1 MKKFTD
7 STRAACAHTLG
18 NNLSHTLVSALAIPV
33 VFAVSIAIV
42 ASLFVN
48 DALAQ
53 TDDGDDDDRLTILIT
68 ASRFAETVDET
79 LAPVTLITR
88 EDIEQKQA
96 ATVAEVLRTVP
107 GLTFG
112 NNGGVGKQTSLFLR
126 GTNSNH
132 VLVLIDGVKTGN
144 AGSGSTPFQH
154 LPLDQIEKIEVVRG
168 PRSSLYGSEAIGGVI
183 QIFTRKGR
191 GSRAQFSVGVGSH
204 NTRKTNFGVSH
215 GEHDAWF
222 NIGVS
227 TENTDGYDACRDSSC
242 KPGTEQYVDDSGNDD
257 DGYKNLSTS
266 LRGGAALS
274 DAVSIEGNFLES
286 ESETEFDGFPNES
299 ETVTRVAGVKLT
311 FNDNE
316 TRSSSLTLARSQ
328 DQSDSFKDGTYS
340 STFDTTRDQIS
351 WQGDVRVND
360 RNRLIVGVDYL
371 NDAIDSNTVYDED
384 KRDNIGVFALWRTQV
399 RANDWEWSLR
409 KDDNEQFGAHNT
421 GSVAWGRDVGDGKRI
436 TASYGTAFAAPTF
449 SDLYSPESVNCD
461 PPSPS
466 IYLSNPNLEPEQSK
480 SFNLGLSQSKGNG
493 RMSVNLFRTEING
506 LIASDNVGK
515 KEYCNGEVD
524 VNQSINIK
532 KAKIT
537 GIEISGDLRAGA
549 WDFAASATMQKS
561 IDANTKAD
569 LWKRPNRKLDLDV
582 SHRFGKY
589 RIGANLYSQSGS
601 KDFGDA
607 DIDGF
612 ATLNLRAEARW
623 HKNWNAEIKINNVTD
638 TDFETAAGYPQDGRN
653 LITTLRYVPD

>member
-1 MKKFTD
+1 MKKSVWPARSGVFI
-7 STRAACAHTLG
+7 AVF
-18 NNLSHTLVSALAIPV
+18 LVGLFSLLAGGG
-33 VFAVSIAIV
+33 
-42 ASLFVN
+42 
-48 DALAQ
+48 ALAQ
-53 TDDGDDDDRLTILIT
+53 ESTESERLTILIT

-107 GLTFG
+107 GITLG
-112 NNGGVGKQTSLFLR
+112 NTGGVGQQTSLFLR
-126 GTNSNH
+126 GTESNH
-132 VLVLIDGVKTGN
+132 VLVLIDGVKVGN
-144 AGSGSTPFQH
+144 ASSGSTPFEH

-215 GEHDAWF
+215 GERDAWF
-222 NIGVS
+222 NLGIS
-227 TENTDGYDACRDSSC
+227 TESSDGYDACRYDANAGC
-242 KPGTEQYVDDSGNDD
+242 YADEPDD

-274 DAVSIEGNFLES
+274 EAVSIEGNFLES
-286 ESETEFDGFPNES
+286 ESETEFDGGSQNES
-299 ETVTRVAGVKLT
+299 ETVTRVASVKLT
-311 FNDNE
+311 FHDNE

-328 DQSDSFKDGTYS
+328 DQSDNFKDGIPAVDFSGNPATF
-340 STFDTTRDQIS
+340 FDTTRDQIS

-371 NDAIDSNTVYDED
+371 NDKLDTDTKYTED
-384 KRDNIGVFALWRTQV
+384 QRDNIGVFALWRTQV

-409 KDDNEQFGAHNT
+409 KDDNEQFGAHTT

-436 TASYGTAFAAPTF
+436 TASYGSAFAAPTF
-449 SDLYSPESVNCD
+449 SDLYYPESVNCN
-461 PPSPS
+461 PR
-466 IYLSNPNLEPEQSK
+466 YLSISSNNPNLDPEKAK

-493 RMSVNLFRTEING
+493 RMSVNLFRTEIKD
-506 LIASDNVGK
+506 LIDYEREVEDREVNCFNEIKTLPVGK
-515 KEYCNGEVD
+515 
-524 VNQSINIK
+524 SINID

-549 WDFAASATMQKS
+549 WDLAASATMQKS
-561 IDANTKAD
+561 INAKTKAD
-569 LWKRPNRKLDLDV
+569 LLRRPNRKMDLDV

-601 KDFGDA
+601 KDYSA
-607 DIDGF
+607 DIGGF

-623 HKNWNAEIKINNVTD
+623 HKNWDAEIKFNNVTN
-638 TDFETAAGYPQDGRN
+638 TEYETAAGYPQDGRN

>member
-1 MKKFTD
+1 MKKSVWPARSGVFI
-7 STRAACAHTLG
+7 AVF
-18 NNLSHTLVSALAIPV
+18 LVGLFSLLAGGG
-33 VFAVSIAIV
+33 
-42 ASLFVN
+42 
-48 DALAQ
+48 ALAQ
-53 TDDGDDDDRLTILIT
+53 EPTEGERLTILIT

-96 ATVAEVLRTVP
+96 STVAEVLRTVP
-107 GLTFG
+107 GLTLA
-112 NNGGVGKQTSLFLR
+112 NTGGVGQQTSLFLR
-126 GTNSNH
+126 GTNSKH
-132 VLVLIDGVKTGN
+132 VLVLIDGVKVGN
-144 AGSGSTPFQH
+144 ATSGSTPFEH
-154 LPLDQIEKIEVVRG
+154 LPLDQVEKIEVVRG

-371 NDAIDSNTVYDED
+371 NDKIDGGNGGGEYDVGGND
-384 KRDNIGVFALWRTQV
+384 YDVDSRDNVGVFALWRTQV

-421 GSVAWGRDVGDGKRI
+421 GSLAWGRDFDEGARI
-436 TASYGTAFAAPTF
+436 TVSYGTAFAAPSF
-449 SDLYSPESVNCD
+449 NDLYYPETTYSRG
-461 PPSPS
+461 
-466 IYLSNPNLEPEQSK
+466 NPALEPEQSK
-480 SFNLGLSQSKGNG
+480 SVNLGFSQTRNNG
-493 RMSVNLFRTEING
+493 RVAVNFYQTRIDD
-506 LIASDNVGK
+506 LIAGFDPPK
-515 KEYCNGEVD
+515 
-524 VNQSINIK
+524 NID

-537 GIEISGDLRAGA
+537 GIEISGDLRAGG
-549 WDFAASATMQKS
+549 WDFAASVTMQKS
-561 IDANTKAD
+561 INADTKKD
-569 LWKRPNRKLDLDV
+569 LVRRPRRKMDLDV

-601 KDFGDA
+601 KDVSDA
-607 DIDGF
+607 NNDGF
-612 ATLNLRAEARW
+612 ATLNLRAAARW
-623 HKNWNAEIKINNVTD
+623 HKNWDAEIKINNVTD
-638 TDFETAAGYPQDGRN
+638 TDFETAAFYPQDGRN

>member
-1 MKKFTD
+1 MKKSVWPARSGVFI
-7 STRAACAHTLG
+7 AVF
-18 NNLSHTLVSALAIPV
+18 LVGLFSLLAGGG
-33 VFAVSIAIV
+33 
-42 ASLFVN
+42 
-48 DALAQ
+48 ALAQ
-53 TDDGDDDDRLTILIT
+53 ESTEGERLTILIT

-88 EDIEQKQA
+88 EDIEEKQA
-96 ATVAEVLRTVP
+96 STVEEVLRTVP
-107 GLTFG
+107 GLTLA
-112 NNGGVGKQTSLFLR
+112 NTGGVGQQTSLFLR
-126 GTNSNH
+126 GTESNH
-132 VLVLIDGVKTGN
+132 VLVLIDGVKVGN
-144 AGSGSTPFQH
+144 ATSGSTPFEH

-215 GEHDAWF
+215 GERDAWF
-222 NIGVS
+222 NLGIS
-227 TENTDGYDACRDSSC
+227 TESSDGYDACSDFAGC
-242 KPGTEQYVDDSGNDD
+242 YADEPDD

-266 LRGGAALS
+266 LRGGVSLS
-274 DAVSIEGNFLES
+274 EAVSIEGNFLES
-286 ESETEFDGFPNES
+286 ESETEFDGGSQNES

-371 NDAIDSNTVYDED
+371 NDKIDGGNGGGEYDVD
-384 KRDNIGVFALWRTQV
+384 SRDNVGVFALWRTQV

-409 KDDNEQFGAHNT
+409 KDDNQQFGTHNT

-449 SDLYSPESVNCD
+449 NDLYYPESVNCD

-515 KEYCNGEVD
+515 KEYCRGEVD

-549 WDFAASATMQKS
+549 WDLSASATMQKS
-561 IDANTKAD
+561 INAKTKED
-569 LWKRPNRKLDLDV
+569 LLRRPRRKMDLDV

-601 KDFGDA
+601 KDTGDA

-653 LITTLRYVPD
+653 LMATLRYVPD

>member
-1 MKKFTD
+1 MKKSVWPARSGVFATV
-7 STRAACAHTLG
+7 L
-18 NNLSHTLVSALAIPV
+18 V
-33 VFAVSIAIV
+33 VFVV
-42 ASLFVN
+42 FLVGLFSLLAGGG
-48 DALAQ
+48 ALAQ
-53 TDDGDDDDRLTILIT
+53 ESTESERLTILIT

-96 ATVAEVLRTVP
+96 ATVEEVLRTVP
-107 GLTFG
+107 GLTLA
-112 NNGGVGKQTSLFLR
+112 NTGGVGKQTSLFLR

-132 VLVLIDGVKTGN
+132 VLVLIDGVKVGN
-144 AGSGSTPFQH
+144 ASSGSTPFEH

-191 GSRAQFSVGVGSH
+191 GSRAQFSVSAGSH
-204 NTRKTNFGVSH
+204 DARKTNFGVSH
-215 GEHDAWF
+215 GGRDAWF

-227 TENTDGYDACRDSSC
+227 TENTEGYDACRDSSC

-266 LRGGAALS
+266 LRGGVSLS

-286 ESETEFDGFPNES
+286 ESETEFDGSYQNES

-328 DQSDSFKDGTYS
+328 DQSDNFKDGEFK

-360 RNRLIVGVDYL
+360 RNRLFVGVDYL
-371 NDAIDSNTVYDED
+371 NDKIDGGNGGGECDVGGNDYDVD
-384 KRDNIGVFALWRTQV
+384 SRDNIGVFALWRTQV

-409 KDDNEQFGAHNT
+409 KDDNEQFGAHT
-421 GSVAWGRDVGDGKRI
+421 IGSLAWGRNFDDGARI
-436 TASYGTAFAAPTF
+436 TASYGTAFTAPTF
-449 SDLYSPESVNCD
+449 NDLYYPETTD
-461 PPSPS
+461 FQG
-466 IYLSNPNLEPEQSK
+466 NPDLEPEKSK
-480 SFNLGLSQSKGNG
+480 
-493 RMSVNLFRTEING
+493 SVNLGFSQTRNNGRVAVNFYQTKIDG
-506 LIASDNVGK
+506 LIAFDKIPKNIDNA
-515 KEYCNGEVD
+515 E
-524 VNQSINIK
+524 
-532 KAKIT
+532 IT

-549 WDFAASATMQKS
+549 WDFAASVTMQKS
-561 IDANTKAD
+561 INAKDKAN
-569 LWKRPNRKLDLDV
+569 LPRRPNRKMDLDV
-582 SHRFGKY
+582 SHHFGKY
-589 RIGANLYSQSGS
+589 RIGANLYSQSDS
-601 KDFGDA
+601 KDNSTDNSA

-612 ATLNLRAEARW
+612 ATLNLRAAARW
-623 HKNWNAEIKINNVTD
+623 HKNWDAEIKINNVTD
-638 TDFETAAGYPQDGRN
+638 TEYETAAGYPQDGRN